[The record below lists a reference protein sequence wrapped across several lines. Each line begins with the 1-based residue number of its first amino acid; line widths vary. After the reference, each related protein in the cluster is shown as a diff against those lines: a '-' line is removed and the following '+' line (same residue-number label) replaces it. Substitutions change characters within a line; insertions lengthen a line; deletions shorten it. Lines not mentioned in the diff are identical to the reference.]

1 MFPTQE
7 VVHLKRTNPFVALI
21 FAALLLIG
29 CGDGT
34 TVPPT
39 ATLPAATATSLAS
52 PPTATL
58 AASLPSATP
67 AQVSQLATVT
77 SPPAAT
83 STPEQPTANPPTAPT
98 ATNPPAVNPDVLTAE
113 AQPTFAPTEAAT
125 RAPISTA
132 VASEAALSPTAAPFA
147 TQPQPTAA
155 EIVTPAN
162 QRIAL
167 IYDGRLATVNADGSG
182 LKLLTGIGAS
192 NPRWSPDH
200 LRIAFAFAEGKDAR
214 LHIIKADGSGDLGIA
229 DSGGNDANPAWS
241 PDSSTVAF
249 EVRNADRS
257 QIALVDRAGGQ
268 LRLIADGQQP
278 TWRSDGQV
286 IGFVTY
292 GLAGDSS
299 NSLRLTSAQGKNEWQ
314 PLAYSSVPQDLSAY
328 NYPFSPGTTSLG
340 NPQYS
345 ASGRIA
351 LAARGHSGLVLSVNG
366 QGQDLQVLGF
376 SYEGGIGALDWSPS
390 SSYLAYEN
398 QGASGITTVNIVDSS
413 KAVDANSTP
422 LASFGSP
429 QNSSGYRDPAWSPS
443 GKQLALVAL
452 DGERSSGLAISD
464 LSSPRLV
471 LKGNVTEIDW

>member
-7 VVHLKRTNPFVALI
+7 VVPLKRTNPLVALI
-21 FAALLLIG
+21 FAALLLIS
-29 CGDGT
+29 CGEGAT
-34 TVPPT
+34 IPPT
-39 ATLPAATATSLAS
+39 ASLPAATATRAAS

-58 AASLPSATP
+58 VASLPSATP

-83 STPEQPTANPPTAPT
+83 FAAEQPTATAPTAPT

-113 AQPTFAPTEAAT
+113 AQPTLAPTSVETAPTVAA
-125 RAPISTA
+125 P
-132 VASEAALSPTAAPFA
+132 SPTAAPLA

-167 IYDGRLATVNADGSG
+167 IYDGRLATVNPDGSG
-182 LKLLTGIGAS
+182 LKLLTGAGAS

-200 LRIAFAFAEGKDAR
+200 ARIAYAFAEGKDAR
-214 LHIIKADGSGDLGIA
+214 LHIVKADGSGDLGIA
-229 DSGGNDANPAWS
+229 DSGGSDANPAWS
-241 PDSSTVAF
+241 PDSNTVAF

-257 QIALVDRAGGQ
+257 QIALVGRAGGQ
-268 LRLIADGQQP
+268 PRLIADGQQP

-299 NSLRLTSAQGKNEWQ
+299 NSLRLTSTQGKNEWQ

-351 LAARGHSGLVLSVNG
+351 LAAQGHSGLVLSVNG

-376 SYEGGIGALDWSPS
+376 SYEGGIGALDWSPN

-413 KAVDANSTP
+413 KAVDANSAP